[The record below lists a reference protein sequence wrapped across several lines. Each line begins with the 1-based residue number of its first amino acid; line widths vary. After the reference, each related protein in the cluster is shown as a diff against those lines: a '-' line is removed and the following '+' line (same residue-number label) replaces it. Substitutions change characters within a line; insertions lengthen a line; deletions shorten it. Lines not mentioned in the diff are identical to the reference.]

1 MENELLSSTGNTPT
15 SAFARFLPCQGDFL
29 IFLHRKETVQ
39 PLPYSHRDCCITAQP
54 NEPLPPPLGGTAF
67 PHQPLNGTRWDRNI
81 MSYFDH
87 RCKSFP
93 RRANWEKT
101 KKRAIASYSRQFTST
116 VFRSRHK
123 ICRIWVSFVLAT
135 LVFLCATNVLHFCA
149 VLI

>member
-15 SAFARFLPCQGDFL
+15 SAFARFLPRQGDFL

-54 NEPLPPPLGGTAF
+54 NEPLPSPPGGTAF

-93 RRANWEKT
+93 RRANWGKAE
-101 KKRAIASYSRQFTST
+101 KRAFA
-116 VFRSRHK
+116 
-123 ICRIWVSFVLAT
+123 A
-135 LVFLCATNVLHFCA
+135 HFG
-149 VLI
+149 